1 MAVLRI
7 LIFSMLLPLTSVAG
21 EAPRGYLPE
30 VSFNFGKVRQGE
42 IVEHP
47 FALRNTSSSPMK
59 VQIMGLS
66 HPGMKVK
73 APQEVLPGAEALISV
88 NWDTRSVRGDIA
100 ATVLLRLNEMESTSL
115 TLKAR
120 VVPPIDILPLPA
132 VFISGFRHEKTVR
145 TLELVNNEDAP
156 LNITHIAASA
166 TPTASDA
173 PSMFSA
179 SFRATQTGRRYEIEV
194 ELKVNAPSG
203 KSQQTLEIFTDHP
216 DFPVIEVPVNVF
228 VKDEVYVNP
237 DAVDFGE
244 ITIKNPSRETF
255 FLKKHRGPI
264 EILSVESDLPCL
276 KIQHS
281 QDATGSSHEFVVD
294 FQGSHVGDGPF
305 SGHIYIRTDDAAFSE
320 ITVPVQGEVRK

>member
-7 LIFSMLLPLTSVAG
+7 LIFSMLLLLTSAAG
-21 EAPRGYLPE
+21 GAPSGYLPE

-42 IVEHP
+42 IVEHG
-47 FALRNTSSSPMK
+47 FALRNTSSLPMK
-59 VQIMGLS
+59 LQIVGLS

-73 APQEVLPGAEALISV
+73 APQVVLPGAEALISV

-100 ATVLLRLNEMESTSL
+100 ATVLLRLNEVESTSL

-132 VFISGFRHEKTVR
+132 VFISGFRHEKAVR
-145 TLELVNNEDAP
+145 TLEMVNNEEAP
-156 LNITHIAASA
+156 LNITHIAASEPSEA
-166 TPTASDA
+166 ASI
-173 PSMFSA
+173 FSA
-179 SFRATQTGRRYEIEV
+179 NFRATEPGRRYEIDV
-194 ELKVNAPSG
+194 ELKANAPAG
-203 KSQQTLEIFTDHP
+203 KSQQALEIFTDHP

-237 DAVDFGE
+237 EAVDFGE
-244 ITIKNPSRETF
+244 ITIKNPIQETF
-255 FLKKHRGPI
+255 FLKKHFGAI

-276 KIQHS
+276 KIQHN
-281 QDATGSSHEFVVD
+281 QDATGSSHEFLVD
-294 FQGSHVGDGPF
+294 FQGGDVRDGPF

-320 ITVPVQGEVRK
+320 ITVPVKGEVHK